1 MHTHTYTHTSGPW
14 TTDTN
19 GLITAGK
26 NRLHI
31 AQTAVTGM
39 GRAAELNAY
48 LLAAAPDLLLA
59 LKVAYTSIERSTM
72 QMGLDPVMDT
82 ECQYLLAVIKKA
94 TTGELA

>member
-1 MHTHTYTHTSGPW
+1 MHIYTHTPGPW
-14 TTDTN
+14 ATDTN

-26 NRLHI
+26 NKLHI

-39 GRAAELNAY
+39 GHKAELNAY

-59 LKVAYTSIERSTM
+59 IKVAYTSIERSVM
-72 QMGLDPVMDT
+72 QMGLDPAMDT

-94 TTGELA
+94 TTGESK